1 MNDYYF
7 YRYKFLNNKKEPSL
21 PLDYDEE
28 LKGTP
33 RELLDNVFS
42 KKRKLPIHLSKSN
55 GEEEIYDN
63 NIYSHD
69 GVGLMQLQN
78 NILVKVYKDYQRE
91 KVESHPYLNVVID
104 NRDGH
109 QLIGIEKNS
118 AFRKRKGDDNTTQ
131 GVAALIAES
140 VSAYLAPIG
149 IAMQVKAVARPGEL
163 WPTMLHRITH
173 EKKRVKSIFL
183 FSI

>member
-69 GVGLMQLQN
+69 GVGLM
-78 NILVKVYKDYQRE
+78 
-91 KVESHPYLNVVID
+91 
-104 NRDGH
+104 
-109 QLIGIEKNS
+109 
-118 AFRKRKGDDNTTQ
+118 
-131 GVAALIAES
+131 
-140 VSAYLAPIG
+140 
-149 IAMQVKAVARPGEL
+149 
-163 WPTMLHRITH
+163 
-173 EKKRVKSIFL
+173 
-183 FSI
+183 